1 MSFNQIV
8 IKNLRRSIQ
17 HYSMYVFSITMS
29 VMLFFGFVTLK
40 YSDDLKGLQSGVKP
54 DAGIKIGIT
63 LLIVIIVVFL
73 LYANQ
78 LFIKR
83 RSREMGLYQLIGM
96 TKREVFKIFAL
107 ENLVLFALT
116 VISGTIL
123 GFFSSKILLMIL
135 YKIIGI
141 NQEAHLDFSIQAL
154 IQTVILMIVIYI
166 IISIQNYSFIKRK
179 TILTLMNEH
188 HATDTKIKKIKL
200 YELIFGAIGIVMIIS
215 GYYLSSVLFDN
226 SKGMVDL
233 YARMLTILFLTIV
246 GAYLLFRCSISLIFN
261 TIRKYK
267 RGMLTVTDVVSTSSI
282 MHKMKTNALS
292 LTIIAIVSALA
303 VGLLSLSY
311 ISYYNAADTARDTS
325 PDDYIFIK
333 EDQAKQ
339 FKNELRNEGIQ
350 YNTHDFEVTR
360 YKLDDSKVFKAGSNT
375 EGRSPDSPTIVAK
388 ASDFK
393 DINLKND
400 EVAIVG
406 YSDMLDKVVTVND
419 KEPIVYNINNETK
432 KLKVKSISND
442 NYLTSIISLNSPVN
456 IVSDDTFNE
465 MKANEPET
473 ENDNYKHQ
481 YGINLKNKQDIK
493 KAESIFTKVTKGENN
508 GGALSYNEIYDSAKS
523 SLGLMLFVLGFL
535 GIAFLLSTGCIIYI
549 KQIDETED
557 ETSNYKILRKLGY
570 TSRDMSRGIA
580 LKISFNFA
588 LPLII
593 GLCHGYFAAKSGW
606 FFMGES
612 FYTPVLIVMSLYS
625 LIYILFAILAYIHSK
640 RVIQRAL

>member
-40 YSDDLKGLQSGVKP
+40 YSDDLKGLQSGVKA

-63 LLIVIIVVFL
+63 LLTVIIVIFL

-135 YKIIGI
+135 YKIIGV

-154 IQTVILMIVIYI
+154 LQTVILMIVIYI
-166 IISIQNYSFIKRK
+166 IISIQNYIFIKRK

-200 YELIFGAIGIVMIIS
+200 YELIFGAIGIIMIIS

-226 SKGMVDL
+226 SKGMIDL
-233 YARMLTILFLTIV
+233 YTRMLTILFLTIV

-311 ISYYNAADTARDTS
+311 ISYYNAAETARDTS

-333 EDQAKQ
+333 EDKAKQ
-339 FKNELRNEGIQ
+339 FKEELKNAGIP
-350 YNTHDFEVTR
+350 YKVHDFHVTF
-360 YKLDDSKVFKAGSNT
+360 YKLDDSKVFKARNDMEGQQSN
-375 EGRSPDSPTIVAK
+375 SPTVVAK

-406 YSDMLDKVVTVND
+406 YSDMLDKVVTVDD
-419 KEPIVYNINNETK
+419 KEPIVYKVNNETK
-432 KLKVKSISND
+432 KLKVKSINND
-442 NYLTSIISLNSPVN
+442 KYLASIVSFNSPVN
-456 IVSDDTFNE
+456 VVSDDTFNE
-465 MKANEPET
+465 MKKNEAK
-473 ENDNYKHQ
+473 NDSYNNQ

-493 KAESIFTKVTKGENN
+493 KAESIFAKVAKDEN
-508 GGALSYNEIYDSAKS
+508 GGALSYNEIYENSKS
-523 SLGLMLFVLGFL
+523 TLGLMLFVLGFL

-612 FYTPVLIVMSLYS
+612 FYTPVLIVMPLYS
-625 LIYILFAILAYIHSK
+625 LIYVLFGVLAYIHSK

>member
-63 LLIVIIVVFL
+63 LLTVIIVIFL

-135 YKIIGI
+135 YKIIGV

-154 IQTVILMIVIYI
+154 LQTVILMIVIYI
-166 IISIQNYSFIKRK
+166 IISIQNYIFIKRK

-200 YELIFGAIGIVMIIS
+200 YELIFGAIGIIMIIS

-226 SKGMVDL
+226 SKGMIDL
-233 YARMLTILFLTIV
+233 YTRMLTILFLTIV

-311 ISYYNAADTARDTS
+311 ISYYNAAETARDTS

-333 EDQAKQ
+333 EDKAKQ
-339 FKNELRNEGIQ
+339 FKEELKNAGIP
-350 YNTHDFEVTR
+350 YKVHDFHVTF
-360 YKLDDSKVFKAGSNT
+360 YKLDDSKVFKARNDMEGQQSN
-375 EGRSPDSPTIVAK
+375 SPNVVAK

-393 DINLKND
+393 NINLKND

-406 YSDMLDKVVTVND
+406 YSDMLDKVVTVDD
-419 KEPIVYNINNETK
+419 KEPIVYKVNNETK
-432 KLKVKSISND
+432 KLKVKSINND
-442 NYLTSIISLNSPVN
+442 KYLASIVSFNSPVN
-456 IVSDDTFNE
+456 VVSDDTFNE
-465 MKANEPET
+465 MKKNEAK
-473 ENDNYKHQ
+473 NDSYNDQ

-493 KAESIFTKVTKGENN
+493 KAESIFAKVAKDEN
-508 GGALSYNEIYDSAKS
+508 GGALSYNEIYENSKS
-523 SLGLMLFVLGFL
+523 TLGLMLFVLGFL

-625 LIYILFAILAYIHSK
+625 LIYVLFGVLAYIHSK

>member
-1 MSFNQIV
+1 
-8 IKNLRRSIQ
+8 
-17 HYSMYVFSITMS
+17 
-29 VMLFFGFVTLK
+29 
-40 YSDDLKGLQSGVKP
+40 
-54 DAGIKIGIT
+54 
-63 LLIVIIVVFL
+63 
-73 LYANQ
+73 
-78 LFIKR
+78 
-83 RSREMGLYQLIGM
+83 
-96 TKREVFKIFAL
+96 
-107 ENLVLFALT
+107 
-116 VISGTIL
+116 
-123 GFFSSKILLMIL
+123 
-135 YKIIGI
+135 
-141 NQEAHLDFSIQAL
+141 
-154 IQTVILMIVIYI
+154 
-166 IISIQNYSFIKRK
+166 
-179 TILTLMNEH
+179 MNEH

-200 YELIFGAIGIVMIIS
+200 YELIFGAIGIIMIIS

-226 SKGMVDL
+226 SKGMIDL
-233 YARMLTILFLTIV
+233 YTRMLTILFLTIV

-311 ISYYNAADTARDTS
+311 ISYYNAAETARDTS

-333 EDQAKQ
+333 EDKAKQ
-339 FKNELRNEGIQ
+339 FKEELKNEGIP
-350 YNTHDFEVTR
+350 YKVHDFHVTF
-360 YKLDDSKVFKAGSNT
+360 YKLDDSKVFKARNDMEGQQSN
-375 EGRSPDSPTIVAK
+375 SPNVVAK

-393 DINLKND
+393 NINLKND

-406 YSDMLDKVVTVND
+406 YSDMLDKVVTVDD
-419 KEPIVYNINNETK
+419 KEPIVYKVNNETK
-432 KLKVKSISND
+432 KLKVKSINND
-442 NYLTSIISLNSPVN
+442 KYLASIVSFNSPVN
-456 IVSDDTFNE
+456 VVSDDTFNE
-465 MKANEPET
+465 MKKNEAK
-473 ENDNYKHQ
+473 NDSYNDQ

-493 KAESIFTKVTKGENN
+493 KAESIFAKVAKDEN
-508 GGALSYNEIYDSAKS
+508 GGALSYNEIYENSKS
-523 SLGLMLFVLGFL
+523 TLGLMLFVLGFL

-625 LIYILFAILAYIHSK
+625 LIYVLFGVLAYIHSK

>member
-63 LLIVIIVVFL
+63 LLTVIIVIFL

-135 YKIIGI
+135 YKIIGV

-154 IQTVILMIVIYI
+154 LQTVILMIVIYI
-166 IISIQNYSFIKRK
+166 IISIQNYIFIKRK

-200 YELIFGAIGIVMIIS
+200 YELIFGAIGIIMIIS

-226 SKGMVDL
+226 SKGMIDL
-233 YARMLTILFLTIV
+233 YTRMLTILFLTIV

-311 ISYYNAADTARDTS
+311 ISYYNAAETARDTS

-333 EDQAKQ
+333 EDKAKQ
-339 FKNELRNEGIQ
+339 FKEELKNEGIP
-350 YNTHDFEVTR
+350 YKVHDFHVTF
-360 YKLDDSKVFKAGSNT
+360 YKLDDSKVFKARNDMEGQQSN
-375 EGRSPDSPTIVAK
+375 SPNVVAK

-393 DINLKND
+393 NINLKND

-406 YSDMLDKVVTVND
+406 YSDMLDKVVTVDD
-419 KEPIVYNINNETK
+419 KEPIVYKVNNETK
-432 KLKVKSISND
+432 KLKVKSINND
-442 NYLTSIISLNSPVN
+442 KYLASIVSFNSPVN
-456 IVSDDTFNE
+456 VVSDDTFNE
-465 MKANEPET
+465 MKKNEAK
-473 ENDNYKHQ
+473 NDSYNNQ

-493 KAESIFTKVTKGENN
+493 KAESIFAKVAKDEN
-508 GGALSYNEIYDSAKS
+508 GGALSYNEIYENSKS
-523 SLGLMLFVLGFL
+523 TLGLMLFVLGFL

-625 LIYILFAILAYIHSK
+625 LIYVLFGVLAYIHSK

>member
-40 YSDDLKGLQSGVKP
+40 YSDDLKGLQSGVKA

-63 LLIVIIVVFL
+63 LLTVIIVIFL

-135 YKIIGI
+135 YKIIGV

-154 IQTVILMIVIYI
+154 LQTVILMIVIYI
-166 IISIQNYSFIKRK
+166 IISIQNYIFIKRK

-200 YELIFGAIGIVMIIS
+200 YELIFGAIGIIMIIS

-226 SKGMVDL
+226 SKGMIDL
-233 YARMLTILFLTIV
+233 YTRMLTILFLTIV

-311 ISYYNAADTARDTS
+311 ISYYNAAETARDTS

-333 EDQAKQ
+333 EDKAKQ
-339 FKNELRNEGIQ
+339 FKEELKNAGIP
-350 YNTHDFEVTR
+350 YKVHDFHVTF
-360 YKLDDSKVFKAGSNT
+360 YKLDDSKVFKARNDMEGQQSN
-375 EGRSPDSPTIVAK
+375 SPTVVAK

-406 YSDMLDKVVTVND
+406 YSDMLDKVVTVDD
-419 KEPIVYNINNETK
+419 KEPIVYKVNNETK
-432 KLKVKSISND
+432 KLKVKSINND
-442 NYLTSIISLNSPVN
+442 KYLASIVSFNSPVN
-456 IVSDDTFNE
+456 VVSDDTFNE
-465 MKANEPET
+465 MKKNEAK
-473 ENDNYKHQ
+473 NDSYNNQ

-493 KAESIFTKVTKGENN
+493 KAESIFAKVAKDEN
-508 GGALSYNEIYDSAKS
+508 GGALSYNEIYENSKS
-523 SLGLMLFVLGFL
+523 TLGLMLFVLGFL

-625 LIYILFAILAYIHSK
+625 LIYVLFGVLAYIHSK

>member
-63 LLIVIIVVFL
+63 LLTVIIVIFL

-135 YKIIGI
+135 YKIIGV

-154 IQTVILMIVIYI
+154 LQTVILMIVIYI
-166 IISIQNYSFIKRK
+166 IISIQNYIFIKRK

-200 YELIFGAIGIVMIIS
+200 YELIFGAIGIIMIIS

-226 SKGMVDL
+226 SKGMIDL
-233 YARMLTILFLTIV
+233 YTRMLTILFLTIV

-311 ISYYNAADTARDTS
+311 ISYYNAAETARDTS

-333 EDQAKQ
+333 EDKAKQ
-339 FKNELRNEGIQ
+339 FKEELKNAGIP
-350 YNTHDFEVTR
+350 YKVHDFHVTF
-360 YKLDDSKVFKAGSNT
+360 YKLDDSKVFKARNDMEGQQSN
-375 EGRSPDSPTIVAK
+375 SPTVVAK

-406 YSDMLDKVVTVND
+406 YSDMLDKVVTVDD
-419 KEPIVYNINNETK
+419 KEPIVYKVNNETK
-432 KLKVKSISND
+432 KLKVKSINND
-442 NYLTSIISLNSPVN
+442 KYLASIVSFNSPVN
-456 IVSDDTFNE
+456 VVSDDTFNE
-465 MKANEPET
+465 MKKNEAK
-473 ENDNYKHQ
+473 NDSYNNQ

-493 KAESIFTKVTKGENN
+493 KAESIFAKVAKDEN
-508 GGALSYNEIYDSAKS
+508 GGALSYNEIYENSKS
-523 SLGLMLFVLGFL
+523 TLGLMLFVLGFL

-625 LIYILFAILAYIHSK
+625 LIYVLFGVLAYIHSK

>member
-40 YSDDLKGLQSGVKP
+40 YSDDLKGLQSGVKS

-63 LLIVIIVVFL
+63 LLTVIIVIFL

-135 YKIIGI
+135 YKIIGV

-154 IQTVILMIVIYI
+154 LQTVILMIVIYI
-166 IISIQNYSFIKRK
+166 IISIQNYIFIKRK

-200 YELIFGAIGIVMIIS
+200 YELIFGAIGIIMIIS

-226 SKGMVDL
+226 SKGMIDL
-233 YARMLTILFLTIV
+233 YTRMLTILFLTIV

-311 ISYYNAADTARDTS
+311 ISYYNAAETARDTS

-333 EDQAKQ
+333 EDKAKQ
-339 FKNELRNEGIQ
+339 FKEELKNEGIP
-350 YNTHDFEVTR
+350 YKVHDFHVTF
-360 YKLDDSKVFKAGSNT
+360 YKLDDSKVFKARNDMEGQQSN
-375 EGRSPDSPTIVAK
+375 SPNVVAK

-393 DINLKND
+393 NINLKND

-406 YSDMLDKVVTVND
+406 YSDMLDKVVTVDD
-419 KEPIVYNINNETK
+419 KEPIVYKVNNETK
-432 KLKVKSISND
+432 KLKVKSINND
-442 NYLTSIISLNSPVN
+442 KYLASIVSFNSPVN
-456 IVSDDTFNE
+456 VVSDDTFNE
-465 MKANEPET
+465 MKKNEAK
-473 ENDNYKHQ
+473 NDSYNDQ

-493 KAESIFTKVTKGENN
+493 KAESIFAKVAKDEN
-508 GGALSYNEIYDSAKS
+508 GGALSYNEIYENSKS
-523 SLGLMLFVLGFL
+523 TLGLMLFVLGFL

-625 LIYILFAILAYIHSK
+625 LIYVLFGVLAYIHSK

>member
-63 LLIVIIVVFL
+63 LLTVIIVIFL

-135 YKIIGI
+135 YKIIGV

-154 IQTVILMIVIYI
+154 LQTVILMIVIYI
-166 IISIQNYSFIKRK
+166 IISIQNYIFIKRK

-200 YELIFGAIGIVMIIS
+200 YELIFGAIGIIMIIS

-226 SKGMVDL
+226 SKGMIDL
-233 YARMLTILFLTIV
+233 YTRMLTILFLTIV

-311 ISYYNAADTARDTS
+311 ISYYNAAETARDTS

-333 EDQAKQ
+333 EDKAKQ
-339 FKNELRNEGIQ
+339 FKEELKNEGIP
-350 YNTHDFEVTR
+350 YKVHDFHVTF
-360 YKLDDSKVFKAGSNT
+360 YKLDDSRVFKARNDMEGQQSN
-375 EGRSPDSPTIVAK
+375 SPTVVAK
-388 ASDFK
+388 ASEFK

-406 YSDMLDKVVTVND
+406 YSDMLDKVVTVDD
-419 KEPIVYNINNETK
+419 KEPIVYKVNNETK
-432 KLKVKSISND
+432 KLKVKSINND
-442 NYLTSIISLNSPVN
+442 KYLASIVSFNSPVN
-456 IVSDDTFNE
+456 VVSDDTFNE
-465 MKANEPET
+465 MKKNEAK
-473 ENDNYKHQ
+473 NDSYNDQ

-493 KAESIFTKVTKGENN
+493 KAESIFAKVAKDEN
-508 GGALSYNEIYDSAKS
+508 GGALSYNEIYQNSKS
-523 SLGLMLFVLGFL
+523 TLGLMLFVLGFL

-580 LKISFNFA
+580 LKIGFNFA

-625 LIYILFAILAYIHSK
+625 LIYVLFGVLAYIHSK

>member
-63 LLIVIIVVFL
+63 LLTVIIVIFL

-135 YKIIGI
+135 YKIIGV

-154 IQTVILMIVIYI
+154 LQTVILMIVIYI
-166 IISIQNYSFIKRK
+166 IISIQNYIFIKRK

-200 YELIFGAIGIVMIIS
+200 YELIFGAIGIIMIIS

-226 SKGMVDL
+226 SKGMIDL
-233 YARMLTILFLTIV
+233 YTRMLTILFLTIV

-311 ISYYNAADTARDTS
+311 ISYYNAAETARDTS

-333 EDQAKQ
+333 EDKAKQ
-339 FKNELRNEGIQ
+339 FKEELKNEGIP
-350 YNTHDFEVTR
+350 YKVHDFHVTF
-360 YKLDDSKVFKAGSNT
+360 YKLDDSKVFKARNDMEGQQSN
-375 EGRSPDSPTIVAK
+375 SPNVVTK

-393 DINLKND
+393 NINLKND

-406 YSDMLDKVVTVND
+406 YSDMLDKVVTVDD
-419 KEPIVYNINNETK
+419 KEPIVYKVNNETK
-432 KLKVKSISND
+432 KLKVKSINND
-442 NYLTSIISLNSPVN
+442 KYLASIVSFNSPVN
-456 IVSDDTFNE
+456 VVSDDTFNE
-465 MKANEPET
+465 MKKNEAK
-473 ENDNYKHQ
+473 NDSYNDQ

-493 KAESIFTKVTKGENN
+493 KAESIFAKVAKDEN
-508 GGALSYNEIYDSAKS
+508 GGALSYNEIYENSKS
-523 SLGLMLFVLGFL
+523 TLGLMLFVLGFL

-625 LIYILFAILAYIHSK
+625 LIYVLFGVLAYIHSK

>member
-54 DAGIKIGIT
+54 DTGIKIGIT
-63 LLIVIIVVFL
+63 LLTVIIVIFL

-135 YKIIGI
+135 YKIIGV

-154 IQTVILMIVIYI
+154 LQTVILMIVIYI
-166 IISIQNYSFIKRK
+166 IISIQNYIFIKRK

-200 YELIFGAIGIVMIIS
+200 YELIFGAIGIIMIIS

-226 SKGMVDL
+226 SKGMIDL
-233 YARMLTILFLTIV
+233 YTRMLTILFLTIV

-311 ISYYNAADTARDTS
+311 ISYYNAAETARDTS

-333 EDQAKQ
+333 EDKAKQ
-339 FKNELRNEGIQ
+339 FKEELKNEGIP
-350 YNTHDFEVTR
+350 YKVHDFHVTF
-360 YKLDDSKVFKAGSNT
+360 YKLDDSKVFKARNDMEGQQSN
-375 EGRSPDSPTIVAK
+375 SPTIVAK

-406 YSDMLDKVVTVND
+406 YSDMLDKVVTVDD
-419 KEPIVYNINNETK
+419 KEPIVYKVNNETK
-432 KLKVKSISND
+432 KLKVKSINND
-442 NYLTSIISLNSPVN
+442 KYLASIVSFNSPVN
-456 IVSDDTFNE
+456 VVSDDTFNE
-465 MKANEPET
+465 MKKNEAK
-473 ENDNYKHQ
+473 NDSYNDQ

-493 KAESIFTKVTKGENN
+493 KAESIFAKVAKDEN
-508 GGALSYNEIYDSAKS
+508 GGALSYNEIYENSKS
-523 SLGLMLFVLGFL
+523 TLGLMLFVLGFL

-580 LKISFNFA
+580 LKIGFNFA

-593 GLCHGYFAAKSGW
+593 GLFHGYFAAKSGW

-625 LIYILFAILAYIHSK
+625 LIYVLFGVLAYIHSK

>member
-63 LLIVIIVVFL
+63 LLTVIIVIFL

-135 YKIIGI
+135 YKIIGV

-154 IQTVILMIVIYI
+154 LQTVILMIVIYI
-166 IISIQNYSFIKRK
+166 IISIQNYIFIKRK

-200 YELIFGAIGIVMIIS
+200 YELIFGAIGIIMIIS

-226 SKGMVDL
+226 SKGMIDL
-233 YARMLTILFLTIV
+233 YTRMLTILFLTIV

-311 ISYYNAADTARDTS
+311 ISYYNAAETARDTS

-333 EDQAKQ
+333 EDKAKQ
-339 FKNELRNEGIQ
+339 FKEELKNEGIP
-350 YNTHDFEVTR
+350 YKVHDFHVTF
-360 YKLDDSKVFKAGSNT
+360 YKLDDSKVFKARNDMEGQQSN
-375 EGRSPDSPTIVAK
+375 SPTVVAK

-406 YSDMLDKVVTVND
+406 YSDMLDKVVTVDD
-419 KEPIVYNINNETK
+419 KEPIVYKVNNETK
-432 KLKVKSISND
+432 KLKVKSINND
-442 NYLTSIISLNSPVN
+442 KYLASIVSFNSPVN
-456 IVSDDTFNE
+456 VVSDDTFNE
-465 MKANEPET
+465 MKKNEAK
-473 ENDNYKHQ
+473 NDSYNNQ

-493 KAESIFTKVTKGENN
+493 KAESIFTKVAKDEN
-508 GGALSYNEIYDSAKS
+508 GGALSYNEIYENSKS
-523 SLGLMLFVLGFL
+523 TLGLMLFVLGFL

-625 LIYILFAILAYIHSK
+625 LIYVLFGVLAYIHSK

>member
-54 DAGIKIGIT
+54 DTGIKIGIT
-63 LLIVIIVVFL
+63 LLTVIIVIFL

-135 YKIIGI
+135 YKIIGV

-154 IQTVILMIVIYI
+154 LQTVILMIVIYI
-166 IISIQNYSFIKRK
+166 IISIQNYIFIKRK

-200 YELIFGAIGIVMIIS
+200 YELIFGAIGIIMIIS

-226 SKGMVDL
+226 SKGMIDL
-233 YARMLTILFLTIV
+233 YTRMLTILFLTIV

-311 ISYYNAADTARDTS
+311 ISYYNAAETARDTS

-333 EDQAKQ
+333 EDKAKQ
-339 FKNELRNEGIQ
+339 FKEELKNEGIP
-350 YNTHDFEVTR
+350 YKVHDFHVTF
-360 YKLDDSKVFKAGSNT
+360 YKLDDSKVFKARNDMEGQQSN
-375 EGRSPDSPTIVAK
+375 SPTIVAK

-406 YSDMLDKVVTVND
+406 YSDMLEKVVTVDD
-419 KEPIVYNINNETK
+419 KEPIVYKVNNETK
-432 KLKVKSISND
+432 KLKVKSINND
-442 NYLTSIISLNSPVN
+442 KYLASIVSFNSPVN
-456 IVSDDTFNE
+456 VVSDDTFNE
-465 MKANEPET
+465 MKKNEAK
-473 ENDNYKHQ
+473 NDSYNDQ

-493 KAESIFTKVTKGENN
+493 KAESIFAKVAKDEN
-508 GGALSYNEIYDSAKS
+508 GGALSYNEIYENSKS
-523 SLGLMLFVLGFL
+523 TLGLMLFVLGFL

-580 LKISFNFA
+580 LKIGFNFA

-593 GLCHGYFAAKSGW
+593 GLFHGYFAAKSGW

-625 LIYILFAILAYIHSK
+625 LIYVLFGVLAYIHSK